1 MGLHKGYGAWFYF
14 VKKSAKVTTF
24 RGGTKVE
31 LAII

>member
-1 MGLHKGYGAWFYF
+1 MGLHKGYGAGFSF

-24 RGGTKVE
+24 QGEKKVE